1 MFQSHLISSVEEVT
15 YPSPLLKWCFLAIS
29 PVNYILNPMP
39 RKKSAAKRAREQTRK
54 EAAVNV
60 TGAATAKTSE
70 NSAVAAEFT
79 VETREP
85 YIPSDDEEQ
94 EDEEE
99 EEEEDDYGELI
110 TDEVE
115 KGINQV
121 LDAIKNNKTDKL
133 LDPKVKFFEDPESAA
148 AKLANRESKHKPI
161 FLKDYHRMNILSGD
175 ALKEDDEN
183 EHATID
189 GKQSFVSQQLE
200 EKTQL
205 LNEIKDA
212 FGDEDNEKSREGEDE
227 DNGFLKKKEPSTRQE
242 EKNLPDPT
250 ANEENFLEEFVNQQA
265 WIPKKGDKVISL
277 DLDNNEEDDE
287 EFEDAVEKF
296 ENAYNFRYEDPNAAE
311 IVSYARSQATLR
323 RSDNSS
329 RRRKREDEKNDKE
342 QVKAGKEM
350 AVQKKK
356 TKKLNKLTDILEQLT
371 KEYGAEI
378 DSDMVKKITNTL
390 MKNDFKEEE
399 WDNVVAELFNEEF
412 YQQEGKPTWDENDEI
427 MGDFYADGDENDQD
441 KKDKVQKSEEA
452 EDDEDDEEE
461 EGVEGPKRKKSKK
474 EEKLQ
479 KKREKRKLNEL
490 VENALEQNKLALIE
504 EVEKEE
510 EERKSRSS
518 TKEEQD
524 LKFRYREVSPESFGL
539 TAKEIFA
546 ADDTD
551 LNEFIGLKKFAPY
564 RARELRAKDKRKVTK
579 ARRLRE
585 WRKKTF
591 KNENGLATVGPGPNG
606 TDEDAILIPIEKD
619 PKSKHM
625 KKHNHRHKSN
635 HRK

>member
-1 MFQSHLISSVEEVT
+1 
-15 YPSPLLKWCFLAIS
+15 
-29 PVNYILNPMP
+29 MP
-39 RKKSAAKRAREQTRK
+39 RKKSATKRAREQEKKQAGVTASD
-54 EAAVNV
+54 AAIVNSSEH
-60 TGAATAKTSE
+60 ATAVKP
-70 NSAVAAEFT
+70 AVEPK
-79 VETREP
+79 EP
-85 YIPSDDEEQ
+85 YAPSEDEE
-94 EDEEE
+94 EDDEEE

-148 AKLANRESKHKPI
+148 SKLANREGKHRPI
-161 FLKDYHRMNILSGD
+161 YLKDYHRMNILSGD
-175 ALKEDDEN
+175 ALKDDEEDN
-183 EHATID
+183 EQGTVD
-189 GKQSFVSQQLE
+189 GKQSFVSQQRE
-200 EKTQL
+200 EKSQL
-205 LNEIKDA
+205 LDEIKNA
-212 FGDEDNEKSREGEDE
+212 FNDEDNEDGSASEDE
-227 DNGFLKKKEPSTRQE
+227 DDGFLKKKAPSTKKE
-242 EKNLPDPT
+242 ERNLPDPT
-250 ANEENFLEEFVNQQA
+250 VNEENFLEEFVNQQA

-277 DLDNNEEDDE
+277 DLNNNEEEDE

-311 IVSYARSQATLR
+311 IVSYARTQATLR
-323 RSDNSS
+323 RSDNTS
-329 RRRKREDEKNDKE
+329 RRRKRDDEKKTKE
-342 QVKAGKEM
+342 NVKVEKET
-350 AVQKKK
+350 AIQKKK
-356 TKKLNKLTDILEQLT
+356 TKKLNKLTDILGQLT

-378 DSDMVKKITNTL
+378 SADMVKKITDTL

-412 YQQEGKPTWDENDEI
+412 YEQEGKPTWDENDEI
-427 MGDFYADGDENDQD
+427 MGDFYADGDA
-441 KKDKVQKSEEA
+441 KDKVDEEDKE
-452 EDDEDDEEE
+452 EDKGEQEQEDEEE
-461 EGVEGPKRKKSKK
+461 EKEEEEEGPKRKKNKK

-510 EERKSRSS
+510 EERRSRSS

-539 TAKEIFA
+539 TTREIFA

-564 RARELRAKDKRKVTK
+564 RAKELRAKDKRKVTK
-579 ARRLRE
+579 ARRLRD

-591 KNENGLATVGPGPNG
+591 KNENGLAPVSGGPDASGK
-606 TDEDAILIPIEKD
+606 EDDSILIPVEKD
-619 PKSKHM
+619 LKGKH
-625 KKHNHRHKSN
+625 KQRHNHKHKS
-635 HRK
+635 HHKK

>member
-1 MFQSHLISSVEEVT
+1 
-15 YPSPLLKWCFLAIS
+15 
-29 PVNYILNPMP
+29 MP
-39 RKKSAAKRAREQTRK
+39 RKKSAAKRAREQAKK
-54 EAAVNV
+54 EAAVP
-60 TGAATAKTSE
+60 ATDTATIKTSE
-70 NSAVAAEFT
+70 TSATT
-79 VETREP
+79 VKPAIEASKS
-85 YIPSDDEEQ
+85 YVPSEDEE

-115 KGINQV
+115 NGINQV

-148 AKLANRESKHKPI
+148 AKLANREGKHKPI
-161 FLKDYHRMNILSGD
+161 YLKDYHRMNILSGD
-175 ALKEDDEN
+175 ALKEDDEEY
-183 EHATID
+183 EHATVD
-189 GKQSFVSQQLE
+189 GKQSFVSQQRE

-205 LNEIKDA
+205 LNEIKSA
-212 FGDEDNEKSREGEDE
+212 FSDEENEESSGDEDD
-227 DNGFLKKKEPSTRQE
+227 GFLKKKEPSTKKE
-242 EKNLPDPT
+242 GKNLPDPT
-250 ANEENFLEEFVNQQA
+250 VNEENFLEEFVNQQA

-277 DLDNNEEDDE
+277 DLNNNEEDDE
-287 EFEDAVEKF
+287 EFEDAAEKF

-311 IVSYARSQATLR
+311 IISYARSQATLR
-323 RSDNSS
+323 RSDDSS
-329 RRRKREDEKNDKE
+329 RRRKREEKRKIKE
-342 QVKAGKEM
+342 QIKAEKET
-350 AVQKKK
+350 ALQKKK

-378 DSDMVKKITNTL
+378 NADMVKKITDTL
-390 MKNDFKEEE
+390 LKNDFKEEE

-412 YQQEGKPTWDENDEI
+412 YQQEGKPTWNEDDEI
-427 MGDFYADGDENDQD
+427 MGDVYADADGDDQTEEGEVE
-441 KKDKVQKSEEA
+441 KEQKEE
-452 EDDEDDEEE
+452 DEE
-461 EGVEGPKRKKSKK
+461 EGPKRKKSKK

-479 KKREKRKLNEL
+479 KKKEKRKVNEL

-510 EERKSRSS
+510 EERKSRSR

-539 TAKEIFA
+539 TAREIFA

-564 RARELRAKDKRKVTK
+564 RSKELRAKDKRKVMK

-591 KNENGLATVGPGPNG
+591 KNENGLAPVEAEAGEK
-606 TDEDAILIPIEKD
+606 DEDTILIPVEKAS
-619 PKSKHM
+619 KSKH
-625 KKHNHRHKSN
+625 KKGHSHKHKGHQN
-635 HRK
+635 K